1 MCTSASTVAAMA
13 HTSAA
18 AVYAADAHSTGAP
31 RRSRYQ
37 PSLLLQVPPRRCGRG
52 S

>member
-18 AVYAADAHSTGAP
+18 AVSAADAHSTGAP

-37 PSLLLQVPPRRCGRG
+37 PSLLLQVPPRRRGRG